1 MLSKSVLPE
10 SECCVIRCMPHKRSS
25 RLPLASVKLLRGVA
39 LPNAASVVAALK
51 TGQRLHEFLANHGA
65 VSLNTVS
72 SDWKLMLAMGGAA
85 VAAVAMIAY
94 AFFRPAEDPEAIER
108 KRRLHL
114 NQIGRIAEGQVVEL
128 VAHPPEPRATKGLF
142 GSRTRPL
149 ANLSSRQLVSYS
161 YAISGVTYQTAQDIT
176 GLESQVRFDR
186 LVAGQPAS
194 VKYDPSN
201 PTDSILVADDWSG
214 LR

>member
-1 MLSKSVLPE
+1 
-10 SECCVIRCMPHKRSS
+10 
-25 RLPLASVKLLRGVA
+25 
-39 LPNAASVVAALK
+39 
-51 TGQRLHEFLANHGA
+51 
-65 VSLNTVS
+65 
-72 SDWKLMLAMGGAA
+72 MGGAA
-85 VAAVAMIAY
+85 VAAIAMIAY
-94 AFFRPAEDPEAIER
+94 AFFRPAENPEEIER

-128 VAHPPEPRATKGLF
+128 VAHPPEPGASKGLF
-142 GSRTRPL
+142 SRTRPL
-149 ANLSSRQLVSYS
+149 ANLSPRQLVSYS
-161 YAISGVTYQTAQDIT
+161 YAISGVTYHTAQDIT

-194 VKYDPSN
+194 IKYDPSN